1 MLVGNVDFE
10 LLAWLL
16 LGSVPGVWLGAKI
29 SVCMPQHYLRL
40 GLAIVLATIGMKLTG
55 LFYEY

>member
-16 LGSVPGVWLGAKI
+16 LGSVPGVWIGAKI
-29 SVCMPQHYLRL
+29 SSRLPQQYLRL
-40 GLAIVLATIGMKLTG
+40 GLAIVLATIGLKLTG
-55 LFYEY
+55 LFL